1 LARTDSRKESVN
13 IRHNWEMIWNFLN
26 AVSSIG
32 EVRKKES
39 QDLVNCTF
47 LMLLQVRYYV
57 LEDKDLNAG

>member
-1 LARTDSRKESVN
+1 
-13 IRHNWEMIWNFLN
+13 MIWNFLN

-57 LEDKDLNAG
+57 SEDKDLNAG